1 MTSGLGGGSTRA
13 VMTVVFTDIV
23 DSTAAVSRLGDAAWR
38 EVLDRHDALLRAELR
53 RYEGSEVTKTG
64 DGICAVFGSPGAALR
79 FGRTAAK
86 EAPALGIH
94 LRVGIHTG
102 ECEFRGDD
110 LHGIAVHIASRVADL
125 ARADEVLVTSTV
137 EALVAGSGFDFDDRG
152 EHELRGVPGRW
163 GLRTVTGTPAPVP
176 SPPLRPHDASA
187 PSDAAPRVVVV
198 DDHPLW
204 RETLCG
210 LVDRSR
216 TAQVV
221 GEASDGAEAV
231 RVATDASADVVLMD
245 MYLPALTGAEATA
258 ALRMAGSAAK
268 VIMLSSADDRAS
280 VLAAVHAGA
289 SGYLL
294 KTAAADDVLDA
305 IRRVHRGEMV
315 FPPQLTDIVLAALR
329 RDAAETE
336 GSDQGGD
343 GLAAFTRRERDVLA
357 LIAEG
362 RTNHAISERLH
373 LSTKSVEAYVAKIF
387 TKLGLEPTAHDH
399 RRVLAAVAYLR
410 ATGG

>member
-1 MTSGLGGGSTRA
+1 MTGGVAGGSGRT

-23 DSTAAVSRLGDAAWR
+23 ESTSTVARLGDAEWR
-38 EVLDRHDALLRAELR
+38 NVLDGHDAMLRAELR
-53 RYEGSEVTKTG
+53 RYQGNEVTTTG
-64 DGICAVFGSPGAALR
+64 DGMCAVFDSPGAALR
-79 FGRTAAK
+79 FGRTVAK
-86 EAPALGIH
+86 EAPTLGIH

-102 ECEFRGDD
+102 ECEFRGRD
-110 LHGIAVHIASRVADL
+110 LHGIAVHIASRVRDL
-125 ARADEVLVTSTV
+125 AYADEVLVTSTV
-137 EALVAGSGFDFDDRG
+137 QALLAGSGFGFADRG
-152 EHELRGVPGRW
+152 DHELRGVPGLW
-163 GLRTVTGTPAPVP
+163 GLRTVTSTPSPVP
-176 SPPLRPHDASA
+176 LPPPRTHDGSA

-204 RETLCG
+204 RETLRG

-216 TAQVV
+216 AAHVV

-231 RVATDASADVVLMD
+231 RVATDARADVVLMD
-245 MYLPALTGAEATA
+245 MYLPTMTGAESTA
-258 ALRMAGSAAK
+258 ALRTAAPTAK

-294 KTAAADDVLDA
+294 KTAAAEDVLDA

-336 GSDQGGD
+336 GSGQDD
-343 GLAAFTRRERDVLA
+343 DDLAAFTRRERDVLA

-362 RTNHAISERLH
+362 RTNQAISERLH
-373 LSTKSVEAYVAKIF
+373 LSTKSVEAYVARIF
-387 TKLGLEPTAHDH
+387 AKLGLEPTAHDH